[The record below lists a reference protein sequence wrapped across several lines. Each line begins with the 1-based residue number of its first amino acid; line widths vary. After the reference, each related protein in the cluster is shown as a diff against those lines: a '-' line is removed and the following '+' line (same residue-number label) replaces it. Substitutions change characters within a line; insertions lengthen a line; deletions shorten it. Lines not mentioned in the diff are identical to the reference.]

1 MPDWARKAVQAAM
14 DYGALVGDEQGRL
27 GLSYKDL
34 RTICREHRCGMYN
47 K

>member
-1 MPDWARKAVQAAM
+1 MPEWARAAIQAAM

-34 RTICREHRCGMYN
+34 RAIVREYRCGLYD